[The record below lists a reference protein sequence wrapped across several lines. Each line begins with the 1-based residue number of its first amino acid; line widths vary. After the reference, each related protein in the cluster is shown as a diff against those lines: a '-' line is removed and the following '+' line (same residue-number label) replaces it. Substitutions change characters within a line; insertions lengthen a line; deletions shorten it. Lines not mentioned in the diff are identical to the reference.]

1 MPKTRVV
8 IELSP
13 SRLQATQVRGREAV
27 RTVYERIRIPDY
39 AETWPAAL
47 DVLQPRLAAMIK
59 DLGVRQAPSTLLY
72 FSPTAT
78 AGVFSCPERAG
89 TAGARAAARLA
100 LAESADLALDSSPHA
115 LDHLSTDRRAADG
128 QPAHIHTLGIADTE
142 TTSQALAEWLVRAGT
157 SPAELIP
164 ADVPGL
170 VTAVDTALGQ
180 SGDDRVAVVLF
191 VGEHSS
197 VLTAASAGRLRFV
210 RQIGIGAASLTDALA
225 REIRPAGQDHPPV
238 TLDPATASALLLSQG
253 IPRRDQEIDPGRGL
267 TGDAVLPLLQPVLQR
282 CIVEIKQSL
291 RFGLDER
298 ERTRA
303 RLLGTGPGASI
314 PRLVEVIGAQAGM
327 QVESP
332 EAAPRVLS
340 DELCGATSAWL
351 AMRPLAVNA
360 LPRGL
365 DRQLSTRRLIRAT
378 WAGVG
383 VGCALLA
390 VDAYRTHQLSGS
402 AQRSVAELRARLAA
416 SAQATSI
423 QNNLVATSAAL
434 AAARERVAAR
444 LNGGTRWDAALAVM
458 ADRTPPSIRLQQIQM
473 FSEGT
478 KPVCRIIG
486 HAPLTGNGD
495 TSAPLKAYLDALSS
509 SPIISSCRLGATQ
522 RATGPD
528 GPIQNFEMTL
538 WLVELAPGNNE
549 LGECFSSAE
558 PERGGTP

>member
-1 MPKTRVV
+1 VPKTRVV

-13 SRLQATQVRGREAV
+13 SRLQATLVRGRDAA
-27 RTVYERIRIPDY
+27 RTLYERIRIPDY

-47 DVLQPRLAAMIK
+47 DALQPRLAAMIK
-59 DLGVRQAPSTLLY
+59 DLGVRKPEATLIY
-72 FSPTAT
+72 SSPTAT

-89 TAGARAAARLA
+89 GTRARAAARLA
-100 LAESADLALDSSPHA
+100 LAESADLALDASPHA
-115 LDHLSTDRRAADG
+115 LDYLSTDRRAADG
-128 QPAHIHTLGIADTE
+128 QAAHIHTLGIADSE

-157 SPAELIP
+157 SPAVLIP

-170 VTAVDTALGQ
+170 VTAVDTALAQAGEDQ
-180 SGDDRVAVVLF
+180 VAVVLF

-210 RQIGIGAASLTDALA
+210 RQIGIGTASLVDALA
-225 REIRPAGQDHPPV
+225 REIRPAGQERPPV
-238 TLDPATASALLLSQG
+238 TLDPATAAALLLSHG
-253 IPRRDQEIDPGRGL
+253 IPVRDQEVDQGRGL
-267 TGDAVLPLLQPVLQR
+267 TGDSVLPLLQPILQR

-298 ERTRA
+298 ERGRV
-303 RLLGTGPGASI
+303 RLFGSGPGSSI

-327 QVESP
+327 QVE
-332 EAAPRVLS
+332 AAEPGPRVLS
-340 DELCGATSAWL
+340 DELCGATSTWL
-351 AMRPLAVNA
+351 AMRPLALNA

-365 DRQLSTRRLIRAT
+365 DRQLSARRLIRAT

-390 VDAYRTHQLSGS
+390 VDAYRTHQLSDA

-416 SAQATSI
+416 AAQATSI
-423 QNNLVATSAAL
+423 QNNLVAASAAL

-473 FSEGT
+473 FSEGA

-486 HAPLTGNGD
+486 HAPLADAAD

-538 WLVELAPGNNE
+538 WLVELAPRNTD